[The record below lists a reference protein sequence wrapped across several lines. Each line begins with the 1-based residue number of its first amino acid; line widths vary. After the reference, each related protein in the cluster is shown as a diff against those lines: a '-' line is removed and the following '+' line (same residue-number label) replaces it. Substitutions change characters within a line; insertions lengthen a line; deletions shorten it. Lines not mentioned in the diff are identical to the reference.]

1 MRRLYRDT
9 ERIFLLSVLLAVF
22 FLVLVNVRSGFA
34 FLQETKKKGI
44 SYDIAVSAISIAV
57 TVQDKKG
64 LYIRDLTKEDFAI
77 YENGEEKEITY
88 FSDNFDAPMSLTILL
103 DVSGSMALLDR
114 LKESKEAIRYLVT
127 YLVDESDE
135 LSLLIFADGEV
146 EVAVNFSKD
155 KSGFLEVLE
164 RTEAYGQTALN
175 DAVGVSPEFANKG
188 SCEKR
193 ALLLITDGIEND
205 SEYSSDQAIEVA
217 RRVDVPIY
225 TIGYKIPLTEQ
236 YLDKYK
242 RSRGLTSSYI
252 MDSLEKFSSATGGKA
267 FFVDNAFDFE
277 HTLRMIKREL
287 SHQYIIGYTSYTDPQ
302 NEYRKIEVATP
313 KKNYK
318 VRARE
323 GYYSGEKK
331 DSP

>member
-1 MRRLYRDT
+1 MRKTTQNIQKILMVSA
-9 ERIFLLSVLLAVF
+9 ILAGF
-22 FLVLVNVRSGFA
+22 FLAIMNVCSGFA
-34 FLQETKKKGI
+34 FPQETKKKGI

-64 LYIRDLTKEDFAI
+64 LYIRDLVKEDFSI
-77 YENGEEKEITY
+77 YENDEKKEITY
-88 FSDNFDAPMSLTILL
+88 FNHNFEAPLSLTILL
-103 DVSGSMALLDR
+103 DVSGSMALQDR
-114 LKESKEAIRYLVT
+114 LKESKEAIHYLIT
-127 YLVDESDE
+127 YLVDGSDE

-146 EVAVNFSKD
+146 EVAVNFSND
-155 KSGFLEVLE
+155 KSDFLKVLE

-188 SCEKR
+188 TYEKR
-193 ALLLITDGIEND
+193 TLLLITDGIEND
-205 SEYSSDQAIEVA
+205 SQYSPDQAIEVA

-225 TIGYKIPLTEQ
+225 TIGYKIPLSDQ

-242 RSRGLTSSYI
+242 RSQGLTASHI
-252 MDSLEKFSSATGGKA
+252 VDSLERYSSATGGKA
-267 FFVDNAFDFE
+267 FFVDNAFDFK

-287 SHQYIIGYTSYTDPQ
+287 SHQYILGYTSYTDPE
-302 NEYRKIEVATP
+302 NEYRKITVTTS

-318 VRARE
+318 VRTRE

-331 DSP
+331 DS